1 MRRGPSGSTI
11 AIAMALVLVLVVG
24 ILLRWRV
31 RSVTARRTESSQA
44 DSIHAARAT
53 PPTPG
58 AADAGAGDLAND
70 DPFEGDPF
78 GAPDDP
84 ARAWASVDLDA
95 IRKALP
101 DSTYWKMA
109 APTKDPEVLRQRE
122 EERDRWNVEYG
133 KVLSNTATAEEID
146 AYYAQRQ
153 RLSEDYLEFIVY
165 LLTNYGYQ
173 IPERDV
179 AALKLAAEMHHERLE
194 EIPRRI
200 VEAQQRREAHEAAR
214 RAWREQQK
222 DFGDDAVSSPPPPRA
237 ACSIVS
243 AMSAT
248 ACGPAF
254 SSF

>member
-1 MRRGPSGSTI
+1 MRRGPSASTI
-11 AIAMALVLVLVVG
+11 AIAVAIVLVLVIG
-24 ILLRWRV
+24 IALRWRV
-31 RSVTARRTESSQA
+31 RSMTARRTESAQA
-44 DSIHAARAT
+44 NSARAM
-53 PPTPG
+53 PPTP
-58 AADAGAGDLAND
+58 AAAEANAGTLTSD
-70 DPFEGDPF
+70 DPLESDPF

-84 ARAWASVDLDA
+84 ARAWASVDLEA

-146 AYYAQRQ
+146 AYYAERQ

-194 EIPRRI
+194 EIPRHI
-200 VEAQQRREAHEAAR
+200 AEAHQRHDAHETAR
-214 RAWREQQK
+214 RAWLEQQK
-222 DFGDDAVSSPPPPRA
+222 DFGGD
-237 ACSIVS
+237 
-243 AMSAT
+243 T
-248 ACGPAF
+248 ASNTP
-254 SSF
+254 